1 MELLKDY
8 DYTIL
13 YHPSKAN
20 VVANALS
27 RKSMGSLVHI
37 APAKRPLVEEIHKLE
52 SEGVHFELGSSRLLL
67 AHMQAQSSLIK

>member
-8 DYTIL
+8 DYTIF
-13 YHPSKAN
+13 YHSGKAN

-37 APAKRPLVEEIHKLE
+37 AVKRRHLGLE
-52 SEGVHFELGSSRLLL
+52 MHDVFQPRV
-67 AHMQAQSSLIK
+67 IT